1 MGLKIENIYD
11 DINLYIFIVIIL
23 VLIEFLKCN
32 KKYNGYLIRLK
43 EGIGIKWIWLL
54 IGLYLLKYHFK
65 ISIIYTLIWIG
76 VILNESK
83 KSIDDILNDYS
94 RLINK

>member
-11 DINLYIFIVIIL
+11 DLNLYIFIVIIL
-23 VLIEFLKCN
+23 LLIEFIFLY

-43 EGIGIKWIWLL
+43 EGVGIKWIWLL

-65 ISIIYTLIWIG
+65 ISIIYGVIWI
-76 VILNESK
+76 VVMLNESK